1 MLWTYQHLLAHDD
14 AELSDGVA
22 ARSQGENRCS
32 GHINTSLLTTML
44 NYLMLLLP
52 VHKERTDA
60 LDMQAILTEFIGE
73 SDHKCDIFV
82 AYI

>member
-1 MLWTYQHLLAHDD
+1 MLQ
-14 AELSDGVA
+14 E
-22 ARSQGENRCS
+22 R
-32 GHINTSLLTTML
+32 L
-44 NYLMLLLP
+44 NYLMLLLH

-82 AYI
+82 AYIWAEWQWSRMLYNITVITMKWGLLL